1 MITNAL
7 SITAFGA
14 KTSAA
19 DNTKAIQQ
27 TIDAARAQHKAVWVP
42 AGEWKHAGILKLDGV
57 KMAGEGDSSALIGTN
72 RAAMALQLSGDGSGV
87 TDLRLEGPDGARLS
101 AYTACGISAIGA
113 NNFTI
118 KNVTIDHS
126 GAAGMHI
133 TGSSNGLIE
142 NNHLIYTGADSIHM
156 SNNRGM
162 NQNITVRNNDIEHP
176 HDDGVAVVSYGPSRS
191 GAPASHHILV
201 ENNSVTDQQWGRGY
215 TVVGG
220 HDVTIRGNYYDN
232 NMSGGAG
239 IYIASE
245 GSYDT
250 LGVSN
255 VWVEGNLIKNAGGS
269 KHASIQVYAG
279 NKPVANI
286 HIEDNAI
293 YASKAASIVTNGSG
307 GGRDIYI
314 SDNVSYGPAK
324 NADDF
329 VVQLNGTKTI
339 ESNNKIL
346 AKAAYPGDK
355 AFDVDAGSGS
365 APVDPKPPV
374 DHPIPDPMIPP
385 PPVPEPAKPEVLK
398 YEGGVWWKIGPTE
411 KAVSGTP
418 SSETIKGTDYS
429 EIINGK
435 GGNDTM
441 VGLKGHDTYHIDS
454 SGDKIVEQSGHG
466 VDQAIVS
473 INNFTLPA
481 NVENATVNYS
491 GNATLTGNAIDNWMN
506 GGRGN
511 DIIDGAGGKDRLY
524 GDSGND
530 TFVFHKGELN
540 GDQILDFAGNGT
552 KPGDVLK
559 FEGFGKGATLTHN
572 GDTWAVHH
580 AGGTEIFKLIGVN
593 ELASDEAVFV

>member
-1 MITNAL
+1 
-7 SITAFGA
+7 
-14 KTSAA
+14 
-19 DNTKAIQQ
+19 
-27 TIDAARAQHKAVWVP
+27 
-42 AGEWKHAGILKLDGV
+42 
-57 KMAGEGDSSALIGTN
+57 
-72 RAAMALQLSGDGSGV
+72 
-87 TDLRLEGPDGARLS
+87 
-101 AYTACGISAIGA
+101 
-113 NNFTI
+113 
-118 KNVTIDHS
+118 
-126 GAAGMHI
+126 
-133 TGSSNGLIE
+133 
-142 NNHLIYTGADSIHM
+142 
-156 SNNRGM
+156 
-162 NQNITVRNNDIEHP
+162 
-176 HDDGVAVVSYGPSRS
+176 
-191 GAPASHHILV
+191 
-201 ENNSVTDQQWGRGY
+201 VTDQQWGRGY

-307 GGRDIYI
+307 GGKDIYI

-385 PPVPEPAKPEVLK
+385 PPAPEPAKPEVLK

-411 KAVSGTP
+411 KTVSGTP

-454 SGDKIVEQSGHG
+454 SGDKIVEQSGDG

-473 INNFTLPA
+473 INNFTLPV
-481 NVENATVNYS
+481 NVENATVVYS
-491 GNATLTGNAIDNWMN
+491 GNTTLTGNALDNWMIGN
-506 GGRGN
+506 SGN
-511 DIIDGAGGKDRLY
+511 DILNGGSGKDRLT
-524 GDSGND
+524 GNGGND

-540 GDQILDFAGNGT
+540 GDQVTDFTGSGA

-572 GDTWAVHH
+572 GDIWAVHH
-580 AGGTEIFKLIGVN
+580 AGGTEVFKLIGVN
-593 ELASDEAVFV
+593 ELASDDALFV